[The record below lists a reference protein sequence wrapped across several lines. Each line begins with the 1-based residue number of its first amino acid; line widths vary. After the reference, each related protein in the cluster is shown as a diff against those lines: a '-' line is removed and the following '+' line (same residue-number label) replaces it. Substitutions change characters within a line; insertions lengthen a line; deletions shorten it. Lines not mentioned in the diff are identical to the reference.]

1 MFQCH
6 IRNMVFLLFNKC
18 IINLNRKIMDNNDK
32 LGYLSIDDSL
42 YQTRISNKF
51 QNRKSYKPADPKII
65 LSFIP
70 GTVVDIMIV
79 KGQKVSKGED
89 LMILDAMK
97 MKNKLKCSRDGKVKS
112 IAVKKGDKVS
122 KGTVLLELE

>member
-1 MFQCH
+1 MT
-6 IRNMVFLLFNKC
+6 K
-18 IINLNRKIMDNNDK
+18 NDK
-32 LGYLSIDDSL
+32 LGLLNIDTSL

-51 QNRKSYKPADPKII
+51 ANRKPYKPSNPKVI

-70 GTVVDIMIV
+70 GTVLDILV
-79 KGQKVSKGED
+79 KPGQYVSKGDD

-97 MKNKLKCSRDGKVKS
+97 MQNRLKCSMDGQVKS

>member
-1 MFQCH
+1 M
-6 IRNMVFLLFNKC
+6 NK
-18 IINLNRKIMDNNDK
+18 NDK
-32 LGYLSIDDSL
+32 LGSLNIDTSL

-51 QNRKSYKPADPKII
+51 KNRKPYKPVDPKII

-70 GTVVDIMIV
+70 GTVLDIFIEPGQDV
-79 KGQKVSKGED
+79 TKGQE

-97 MKNKLKCSRDGKVKS
+97 MQNKLKCNMDGKVKL

-122 KGTVLLELE
+122 KGTILLELE

>member
-1 MFQCH
+1 M
-6 IRNMVFLLFNKC
+6 NK
-18 IINLNRKIMDNNDK
+18 NDK
-32 LGYLSIDDSL
+32 LGFLNIDTSL

-51 QNRKSYKPADPKII
+51 KNRKPYQPVNPRII

-70 GTVVDIMIV
+70 GTVLDIFIEP
-79 KGQKVSKGED
+79 GQKVAKGQD

-97 MKNKLKCSRDGKVKS
+97 MQNKLKCTMDGKVKL

-122 KGTVLLELE
+122 KGTILLELE

>member
-1 MFQCH
+1 M
-6 IRNMVFLLFNKC
+6 NKSE
-18 IINLNRKIMDNNDK
+18 K
-32 LGYLSIDDSL
+32 LGFLNIDTSL

-51 QNRKSYKPADPKII
+51 QNRKPYEPADPRII

-70 GTVVDIMIV
+70 GTVLDVMI
-79 KGQKVSKGED
+79 KPGQLVSKGED

-97 MKNKLKCSRDGKVKS
+97 MQNRLKCIMDGKVKS

-122 KGTVLLELE
+122 KGAVLLELE